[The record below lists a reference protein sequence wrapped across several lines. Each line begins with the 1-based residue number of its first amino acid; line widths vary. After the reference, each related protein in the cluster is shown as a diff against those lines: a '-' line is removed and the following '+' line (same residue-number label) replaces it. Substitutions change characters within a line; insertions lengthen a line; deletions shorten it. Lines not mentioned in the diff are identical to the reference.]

1 MWILIGLCVLINFLL
16 AHRRFCIGDMQ
27 RIAFTMKIQP
37 GSEEEYRRRHQQVWP
52 ELLADLKQAGCSRYS
67 IYMRGLDL
75 FAYMEVEDFQRFL
88 GVMAGSSVSE
98 RWEQYMS
105 GILIRETDPATGF
118 PFVLQEVFH
127 LD

>member
-1 MWILIGLCVLINFLL
+1 
-16 AHRRFCIGDMQ
+16 MQ
-27 RIAFTMKIQP
+27 RVAFTMKIKP
-37 GSEEEYRRRHQQVWP
+37 GTEEEYRRRHQHVWP
-52 ELLADLKQAGCSRYS
+52 ELLAELKQAGCSRYS

-88 GVMAGSSVSE
+88 SVMAASQVRE

-105 GILIRETDPATGF
+105 DILIRETDPATGF
-118 PFVLQEVFH
+118 PFVLPEVFH

>member
-1 MWILIGLCVLINFLL
+1 MLERN
-16 AHRRFCIGDMQ
+16 AAARFPQAMHEQDTVKAGYMQ
-27 RIAFTMKIQP
+27 RIAFTMNIKA

-67 IYMRGLDL
+67 IYLQGLKL

-88 GVMAGSSVSE
+88 STMAASQVSE
-98 RWEQYMS
+98 RWEEYMKD
-105 GILIRETDPATGF
+105 ILVREIDPATGF
-118 PFVLQEVFH
+118 PPVLSEVFH

>member
-1 MWILIGLCVLINFLL
+1 
-16 AHRRFCIGDMQ
+16 MQ
-27 RIAFTMKIQP
+27 RIAFTMKIKA
-37 GSEEEYRRRHQQVWP
+37 GSEEEYRRRHQHVWP

-67 IYMRGLDL
+67 IYMWGLEL

-88 GVMAGSSVSE
+88 SVMAASKASE

-105 GILIRETDPATGF
+105 DILMRETDPTTGF
-118 PFVLQEVFH
+118 PSVLPEVFH

>member
-1 MWILIGLCVLINFLL
+1 
-16 AHRRFCIGDMQ
+16 
-27 RIAFTMKIQP
+27 MKIKP

-67 IYMRGLDL
+67 IYMQGLDL

-88 GVMAGSSVSE
+88 SLMAESSASE
-98 RWEQYMS
+98 HWEEYMS
-105 GILIRETDPATGF
+105 DILIRETDPATGF
-118 PFVLQEVFH
+118 PFVLPEVFH